1 MPKYLVIVESPAKTK
16 KIESFLGSDYVVQAS
31 FGHIMDLDS
40 KNLSID
46 VDNNFEPHYIVSPDK
61 KKTVVNLQYHK
72 SKTDE
77 VIIASDLDREG
88 EMIGY
93 SISNILK
100 LNNPKRIVF
109 NQITKAAL
117 LDAVSKPTII
127 NMNMVHS
134 QQARRLLDR
143 LMGYKISPILQTY
156 LQGSLSAG
164 RVQSI
169 AVMIIVNK
177 ENEVKDSIQN
187 IIDKP
192 FFKSTSDFK
201 FNNNNTSILI
211 SANLMKD
218 KEQFKIESKEDAI
231 EMLNKLNKKIICKV
245 IDVVVNEVKRNP
257 PPPHT
262 TATLMQEAST
272 KFGMGAKKCMEV
284 AQKLYEGGHITYMR
298 TDSTNLSKEVVGM
311 IKTYVNDNYGDKY
324 YQYRDYKSKDEHS
337 QEAHEC
343 IRQTH
348 MEEKLEGDNITNDMQ
363 RLYNIIYKS
372 TVASFMTQAIFDV
385 QTIDI
390 DIMNSAN
397 NTILYKDTIYRA
409 IYEELKFD
417 GYLAVYNDKSDSESD
432 NQDKDIHIVNIKGKL
447 EIKKNTII
455 DFVEMNMNETFTT
468 PVLHYNEAG
477 LIKYLKKESI
487 GRPSTYAS
495 IISKI
500 IERQYVEIKNIDGIE
515 KEVLYMSVNA
525 KKYGSI
531 KEKTKQVKIGSE
543 KQKIVVTELG
553 ISVNSF
559 LMEHFKPIMDIKFT
573 AHLEDKLDKIAEGKI
588 KWFNLL
594 REYYDIFNPICE
606 KLLADKPQKALG
618 AAYSANDKCLGEH
631 NDKMIYL
638 TKSKFG
644 WCVKS
649 ISKVEGSVDGKIK
662 GKDESKTESYKFGSI
677 GDMEPESV
685 SLEDAIG
692 FLEYPKD
699 IGKIGSS
706 TVVLNKGKFGF
717 YFKIA
722 SKLVGI
728 KDKEYDP
735 TDKTD
740 DELLELAKEL
750 NENSDSLASSNS
762 YLIGKTKVF
771 VKTGEHGPYI
781 MVPHGSSGA
790 RKPTFISIPKGTD
803 HTKLTATKI
812 KELMDNHYKKEKQW
826 TKK

>member
-1 MPKYLVIVESPAKTK
+1 MTSKASKYLVIVESPAKTK
-16 KIESFLGSDYVVQAS
+16 KIESFLGSDYTVQAS

-46 VDNNFEPHYIVSPDK
+46 VDNNFEPHYIVNPDK
-61 KKTVVNLQYHK
+61 KKVVTNLLYHK
-72 SKTDE
+72 SKCDE

-88 EMIGY
+88 EQIGF
-93 SISNILK
+93 SVANILK

-169 AVMIIVNK
+169 TVMIIVNK
-177 ENEVKDSIQN
+177 ENEIKESIQN

-192 FFKSTSDFK
+192 FFKSTADFK
-201 FNNNNTSILI
+201 FNDNNI
-211 SANLMKD
+211 SSTLMKD
-218 KEQFKIESKEDAI
+218 KEPYKIESKEDAI
-231 EMLNKLNKKIICKV
+231 EILNKLNKKIVCKV
-245 IDVVVNEVKRNP
+245 INVNLNEVKRNP

-284 AQKLYEGGHITYMR
+284 AQKLYEGGFITYMR
-298 TDSTNLSKEVVGM
+298 TDSTALSKEAVGM
-311 IKTYVNDNYGDKY
+311 IKKYVNENYGEKY

-348 MEEKLEGDNITNDMQ
+348 MEDEKLEGDNITNDMQ
-363 RLYNIIYKS
+363 RLYSIIYKR
-372 TVASFMTQAIFDV
+372 TVASLMAQAVFDV
-385 QTIDI
+385 QTININIFD
-390 DIMNSAN
+390 SSN
-397 NTILYKDTIYRA
+397 NTILPKDTFYQA

-417 GYLAVYNDKSDSESD
+417 GYLVVYNDKTDSE
-432 NQDKDIHIVNIKGKL
+432 NQDIKKGKL
-447 EIKKNTII
+447 EITEGSKNTII

-468 PVLHYNEAG
+468 PILHYNEAG

-500 IERQYVEIKNIDGIE
+500 IEREYVKIQNIEGIP
-515 KEVLYMSVNA
+515 KDVLNMTISA
-525 KKYGSI
+525 KKYGTI

-543 KQKIVVTELG
+543 KQKIVATELG
-553 ISVNSF
+553 IKVNSF
-559 LMEHFKPIMDIKFT
+559 LMEHFTPIMDIKFT

-594 REYYDIFNPICE
+594 REYYDVFNPICE
-606 KLLADKPQKALG
+606 KLLDNKPQKALG
-618 AAYSANDKCLGEH
+618 EAYSSNDKNLGEH
-631 NDKMIYL
+631 NGQPIYL

-644 WCVKS
+644 WCVK
-649 ISKVEGSVDGKIK
+649 VMDNENTTK
-662 GKDESKTESYKFGSI
+662 GWKYGNI
-677 GDMEPESV
+677 GDMDPKDV
-685 SLEDAIG
+685 KLEDAIG

-699 IGKIGSS
+699 IGKIGSANV
-706 TVVLNKGKFGF
+706 TLNKGKYGL
-717 YFKIA
+717 YFKIGA
-722 SKLVGI
+722 KLVGI
-728 KDKEYDP
+728 KDKEFDP
-735 TDKTD
+735 SDKSN
-740 DELLELAKEL
+740 DELLDLAKEL
-750 NENSDSLASSNS
+750 NEDKKDSLPNNT
-762 YLIGKTKVF
+762 YMIGKTKVYL
-771 VKTGEHGPYI
+771 KEGDNGPYL
-781 MVPHGSSGA
+781 MVPHGDT
-790 RKPTFISIPKGTD
+790 RKPTFISIPKGVD
-803 HTKLTATKI
+803 KTKITATKI
-812 KELMDNHYKKEKQW
+812 KEIMDNHKEREKSNNQWKKKN
-826 TKK
+826 

>member
-16 KIESFLGSDYVVQAS
+16 KIEGFLGSDYVVQAS

-61 KKTVVNLQYHK
+61 KKTVTNLLYHK
-72 SKTDE
+72 TKTDE

-117 LDAVSKPTII
+117 LEAVSKPTTI

-169 AVMIIVNK
+169 AVMIIVDK
-177 ENEVKDSIQN
+177 EKEVKDSIQN

-192 FFKSTSDFK
+192 FFKSSSDFK
-201 FNNNNTSILI
+201 FKDNII

-218 KEQFKIESKEDAI
+218 KEQYKIESKESAI
-231 EMLNKLNKKIICKV
+231 DILNKLNKKMVCKI
-245 IDVVVNEVKRNP
+245 IDVIINEVKRNP
-257 PPPHT
+257 PAPHT

-272 KFGMGAKKCMEV
+272 KFGMSAKKCMEV
-284 AQKLYEGGHITYMR
+284 AQKLYESGKITYMR
-298 TDSTNLSKEVVGM
+298 TDSTALSKEAVGM
-311 IKTYVNDNYGDKY
+311 IKKYVNENYGENY

-348 MEEKLEGDNITNDMQ
+348 MEETLEGDNITNDMH
-363 RLYNIIYKS
+363 RLYGIIYKR
-372 TVASFMTQAIFDV
+372 TVACLMAQAVFDV
-385 QTIDI
+385 QTINI
-390 DIMNSAN
+390 DIVNNSN
-397 NTILYKDTIYRA
+397 NSILYKDTFYQA
-409 IYEELKFD
+409 VYEELKFD
-417 GYLAVYNDKSDSESD
+417 GYLAVYNDKIDSENETSV
-432 NQDKDIHIVNIKGKL
+432 KKGKL
-447 EIKKNTII
+447 DITKGSNLEH
-455 DFVEMNMNETFTT
+455 VETNMNETFTT
-468 PVLHYNEAG
+468 PVYHYNEAG

-515 KEVLYMSVNA
+515 KDVLYMSVSN

-531 KEKTKQVKIGSE
+531 KEKTKQIKIGSE
-543 KQKIVVTELG
+543 KQKIVATELG
-553 ISVNSF
+553 ISVNAF

-573 AHLEDKLDKIAEGKI
+573 AHLEDKLDKISEGKI
-588 KWFNLL
+588 KWLNLL

-618 AAYSANDKCLGEH
+618 SVYSANDKCLGEH
-631 NDKMIYL
+631 NGATIYL

-649 ISKVEGSVDGKIK
+649 I
-662 GKDESKTESYKFGSI
+662 KDDDKTEGCKYGNI
-677 GDMEPESV
+677 GDMEPEAV

-699 IGKIGSS
+699 IGKLGSS
-706 TVVLNKGKFGF
+706 NVTLNKGKYGF

-728 KDKEYDP
+728 KDVEI
-735 TDKTD
+735 D
-740 DELLELAKEL
+740 DMTNEELLDLAKEL
-750 NENSDSLASSNS
+750 NENSSSLAASNS
-762 YLIGKTKVF
+762 YMIGKTKVY

-781 MVPHGSSGA
+781 MVPHGTK
-790 RKPTFISIPKGTD
+790 KPTFISIPKGTD
-803 HTKLTATKI
+803 YTKLTATKI
-812 KELMDNHYKKEKQW
+812 KELMDNHDKQSKQW
-826 TKK
+826 KK

>member
-16 KIESFLGSDYVVQAS
+16 KIESFLGSDYTVQAS

-61 KKTVVNLQYHK
+61 KKTVINLQYHK
-72 SKTDE
+72 TKTDE

-117 LDAVSKPTII
+117 LEAVSKPTTI

-156 LQGSLSAG
+156 LKGSLSAG

-169 AVMIIVNK
+169 AVMIIVDK
-177 ENEVKDSIQN
+177 EKEVKDSIQS

-192 FFKSTSDFK
+192 FFKSTTDFK
-201 FNNNNTSILI
+201 YKDIII
-211 SANLMKD
+211 SSTLMKD
-218 KEQFKIESKEDAI
+218 KEQFKIDSKETAI
-231 EMLNKLNKKIICKV
+231 ELLNKLNKKMICKV
-245 IDVVVNEVKRNP
+245 VDVIINEVKRNP

-272 KFGMGAKKCMEV
+272 KLGMSAKRCMDT
-284 AQKLYEGGHITYMR
+284 AQKLYESGKITYMR
-298 TDSTNLSKEVVGM
+298 TDSTSLSKEAIGM
-311 IKTYVNDNYGDKY
+311 INKYVNDNYGEKY

-348 MEEKLEGDNITNDMQ
+348 MEENLEGDNITNDMH
-363 RLYNIIYKS
+363 RLYGIIYKR
-372 TVASFMTQAIFDV
+372 TVASLMAQAIFDV
-385 QTIDI
+385 QTIKI
-390 DIMNSAN
+390 DIVNC
-397 NTILYKDTIYRA
+397 LPKDTVYQA
-409 IYEELKFD
+409 VYEELKFD
-417 GYLAVYNDKSDSESD
+417 GYLAVYNDKTDSD
-432 NQDKDIHIVNIKGKL
+432 NQDIKTGKL
-447 EIKKNTII
+447 DIKKDTILEHI
-455 DFVEMNMNETFTT
+455 ETNINETFST
-468 PVLHYNEAG
+468 PILHYNEAG

-515 KEVLYMSVNA
+515 KDVIFMSVSA
-525 KKYGSI
+525 KKYGTI

-543 KQKIVVTELG
+543 KQKIVATELG

-573 AHLEDKLDKIAEGKI
+573 AHLEDKLDQIAEGKI

-618 AAYSANDKCLGEH
+618 SAYTSNDKCLGEH
-631 NDKMIYL
+631 NGLSIYL

-649 ISKVEGSVDGKIK
+649 IDKENNTK
-662 GKDESKTESYKFGSI
+662 YGSI
-677 GDMEPESV
+677 DNKDIALEAI

-699 IGKIGSS
+699 IGKIGTSN
-706 TVVLNKGKFGF
+706 VILNKGKYGF

-722 SKLVGI
+722 SKLIGI
-728 KDKEYDP
+728 KDVDIS
-735 TDKTD
+735 DMNN

-750 NENSDSLASSNS
+750 HNNSDSLASSNS
-762 YLIGKTKVF
+762 YMIGKTKVY
-771 VKTGEHGPYI
+771 VKVGEHGPYI
-781 MVPHGSSGA
+781 MVPHGNSGA

-812 KELMDNHYKKEKQW
+812 KELMDNHSKQAKQW
-826 TKK
+826 KK

>member
-1 MPKYLVIVESPAKTK
+1 MTSKASKYLVIVESPAKTK
-16 KIESFLGSDYVVQAS
+16 KIELFLGSDYTVQAS
-31 FGHIMDLDS
+31 FGHIMNLDS

-46 VDNNFEPHYIVSPDK
+46 VDNNFEPHYIVNPDK
-61 KKTVVNLQYHK
+61 KKVVTNLLYYK
-72 SKTDE
+72 SKCDE

-88 EMIGY
+88 EQIGF
-93 SISNILK
+93 SVANILK

-169 AVMIIVNK
+169 TVMIIVNK
-177 ENEVKDSIQN
+177 ENEIKESIQN

-201 FNNNNTSILI
+201 FNDNNI
-211 SANLMKD
+211 SATLMKD
-218 KEQFKIESKEDAI
+218 KEQYKIESKEDAI
-231 EMLNKLNKKIICKV
+231 EILNKLNKKIVCKI
-245 IDVVVNEVKRNP
+245 IDVIVNEVKRNP

-284 AQKLYEGGHITYMR
+284 AQKLYEGGYITYMR
-298 TDSTNLSKEVVGM
+298 TDSTALSKEAVGM
-311 IKTYVNDNYGDKY
+311 IKKYVNENYGENY

-348 MEEKLEGDNITNDMQ
+348 MEDEKLEGDNITNDMQ
-363 RLYNIIYKS
+363 KLYSIIYKR
-372 TVASFMTQAIFDV
+372 TVASLMAQAIFDV
-385 QTIDI
+385 QTINI
-390 DIMNSAN
+390 DITDNSN
-397 NTILYKDTIYRA
+397 NTILPKDTFYQA
-409 IYEELKFD
+409 VYEELKFD
-417 GYLAVYNDKSDSESD
+417 GYLAVYNDKTDSE
-432 NQDKDIHIVNIKGKL
+432 NQDIKKGKL
-447 EIKKNTII
+447 EIIEGSKNTII
-455 DFVEMNMNETFTT
+455 DFVEMNINETFTT
-468 PVLHYNEAG
+468 PILHYNEAG

-500 IERQYVEIKNIDGIE
+500 IEREYVKIQNIEGIP
-515 KEVLYMSVNA
+515 KDVLYMSVSS
-525 KKYGSI
+525 KKYGTI

-543 KQKIVVTELG
+543 KQKIVATELG
-553 ISVNSF
+553 IKVNSF

-594 REYYDIFNPICE
+594 REYYDVFNPICE
-606 KLLADKPQKALG
+606 KLSNDKPQKSLTD
-618 AAYSANDKCLGEH
+618 AYSANDKNLGEY
-631 NDKMIYL
+631 NGQSIYL

-644 WCVKS
+644 WCVKMMENE
-649 ISKVEGSVDGKIK
+649 KWRYGN
-662 GKDESKTESYKFGSI
+662 I
-677 GDMEPESV
+677 GDMDPKDIT
-685 SLEDAIG
+685 LNDAIS

-699 IGKIGSS
+699 VGKIASS
-706 TVVLNKGKFGF
+706 TVSLCKGKFGF
-717 YFKIA
+717 YFKIGA
-722 SKLVGI
+722 KLIGI
-728 KDKEYDP
+728 KDKDIN
-735 TDKTD
+735 DLSN
-740 DELLELAKEL
+740 DELLDLAKEICSKS
-750 NENSDSLASSNS
+750 NEEKKDSLPSNC
-762 YLIGKTKVF
+762 YMIGKTKVYI
-771 VKTGEHGPYI
+771 KEGEHGPYI
-781 MVPHGSSGA
+781 MVPHGTSGT

-803 HTKLTATKI
+803 SSKLTATKI
-812 KELMDNHYKKEKQW
+812 KEIMDNHTKKSKDYQYKKK
-826 TKK
+826 